1 MELTHTLI
9 KQELLQGICRY
20 MPKSHINR
28 LLVDRTGLSRQHVYN
43 YFRSDLHNAVIQEAA
58 MQLLKELKQQHQA
71 QLKAI
76 KNP

>member
-9 KQELLQGICRY
+9 KQEILQGICRH
-20 MPKSHINR
+20 MPKRHINR
-28 LLVDRTGLSRQHVYN
+28 LIADRTGLSRQHVYN

-58 MQLLKELKQQHQA
+58 MQLLKELKQQHKA
-71 QLKAI
+71 QLETI